1 MSITGIS
8 NYGLQNVTN
17 EDVGQAQYTD
27 LTSRVEQA
35 ETDIEALEAQVGV
48 NETDIGA
55 LDARVDTLETEMN
68 AVEAVNTTQNTS
80 ISSILQR
87 ITDITY
93 NAGSDLTSINNR
105 VTIRATIE
113 SGTSAAAQLSLFNTS
128 TQEENKVQMAI
139 LCGVESGNWSNLA
152 REGDC
157 LFLCRNQSGI
167 SNTWFGGMLFVTHGG
182 SSGFRFSFDPAR
194 DSVFR
199 SNVNLEGN
207 RVYTTGNMASGTFTL
222 NGVDLGTTLSTLN
235 TSVANNTFKLSPVTY
250 FHAPA
255 IPGVTPEV
263 ESYTLNS
270 LQIALNG
277 EVTINGR
284 NVLTE
289 LTDLSAEVAAIDH
302 HLLTEDLDCAGFDI
316 NACGT
321 LTAVEVI
328 AGGYNV
334 KNRIVT
340 LQNEVQALEDV
351 DHNTAPADLNMN
363 GFNIVNNRQL
373 QLVTGIKSATLSIE
387 NVDDLEARPPLNG
400 NFVVS
405 TSVSGG
411 PKSFTVGH
419 DVVDFNGRMIINA
432 SFYLPEERAQQE
444 ISILEDWV
452 IQPFTFGAGTSL
464 QGGNVQWRLTGTS
477 FGLQLSNETTT
488 ALSEHTAQ
496 HPGVIHI
503 RLRYSPSGND
513 SNGTLTWHSEQGVHS
528 SAFTTGRTIFKIGAR
543 PPGGLGVNVYP
554 DFRVKIG
561 LSNDTSFSS
570 AVHWDCDANGAWKLY
585 VNGTVVY
592 TSTVFLNFTAGSWM
606 SVYFVR
612 ISGGIR
618 GVIELADHSVVDS
631 YDFIG
636 SRPGKFKPMISLI
649 GNNTFVSGLPDRD
662 LYLDY
667 TDFQYSATRV

>member
-68 AVEAVNTTQNTS
+68 AVEAVNTTQNTN

-87 ITDITY
+87 ITDINY
-93 NAGSDLTSINNR
+93 SAGSDLTTVANR
-105 VTIRATIE
+105 LIIRAALDST
-113 SGTSAAAQLSLFNTS
+113 TSAAAQLTLFNQS
-128 TQEENKVQMAI
+128 AEDANKVQFSIFVGPENNAWNA
-139 LCGVESGNWSNLA
+139 LTD
-152 REGDC
+152 EGDA
-157 LFLCRNQSGI
+157 LMLIRNQSGI
-167 SNTWFGGMLFVTHGG
+167 SNTYFGGFTFCTHGG
-182 SSGFRFSFDPAR
+182 LAYRFSFDPTKPCIFQN
-194 DSVFR
+194 SVDLLSHR
-199 SNVNLEGN
+199 I
-207 RVYTTGNMASGTFTL
+207 YTTGNMASGTFTL
-222 NGVDLGTTLSTLN
+222 GGVDLGTTLSTLN
-235 TSVANNTFKLSPVTY
+235 TSVANNTLKLSPVTY

-263 ESYTLNS
+263 ESYTLDS

-302 HLLTEDLDCAGFDI
+302 HLLTEDLDCAGFNI
-316 NACGT
+316 NDCGT
-321 LTAVEVI
+321 LTADVVM

-340 LQNEVQALEDV
+340 LETEVQALEDV

-373 QLVTGIKSATLSIE
+373 QLVTGIKSATLSVE
-387 NVDDLEARPPLNG
+387 NVDDLEAKPPLNG

-405 TSVSGG
+405 TSVSGAG
-411 PKSFTVGH
+411 PKSFTLGH
-419 DVVDFNGRMIINA
+419 EVVDFNGRMITNA

-496 HPGVIHI
+496 HPGVIHM

-528 SAFTTGRTIFKIGAR
+528 SAFTTGRTIFKIGDR

-561 LSNDTSFSS
+561 LSNDTGFAS

-612 ISGGIR
+612 ITGGIR
-618 GVIELADHSVVDS
+618 GVIELADHSAVDS